1 MLDSGE
7 EIALFGVR
15 DLRENERG
23 GIERA
28 RPLSNAEID
37 QIDALCKDTAL
48 VFYSDFG
55 QRRQAAAEHFR
66 LRGCSKVY
74 ALAGGIDACSRE
86 VDSGAPRL

>member
-23 GIERA
+23 GIEGA
-28 RPLSNAEID
+28 KPLN
-37 QIDALCKDTAL
+37 DALMNEINALPKDTPL
-48 VFYSDFG
+48 LLYCHFG

-66 LRGCSKVY
+66 LQGFNKVY
-74 ALAGGIDACSRE
+74 TVVGGIDACTRE
-86 VDSGAPRL
+86 VDSGAPRH